1 MNVQVGCAYPLSAL
15 FENVK
20 ANSLACK
27 SWMAQ
32 LPAHEGHAVLVG
44 GGPSL
49 PDFLESIKWRHGLGQ
64 KIFALNGACRLLND
78 NGIIPDYQV
87 FLDANKEMGDRIG
100 EAHEYLVASQCDPIL
115 FASLPARKITLWHF
129 GLPDLESHVP
139 DHDSEWNIIGG
150 GLTIGLTS
158 MCLAYAM
165 GYRKLHLYGY
175 DSSNKAGRDHG
186 YAVPITEER
195 LGDQTFNSF
204 KVEYGGRVFESTLA
218 MTAQAELFPK
228 VCNNLID
235 AGTTITVDVDPESLL
250 AAVMAEVRAANE
262 AASAAN

>member
-1 MNVQVGCAYPLSAL
+1 MNVKVGCAYPLNAL
-15 FENVK
+15 YENVK

-27 SWMAQ
+27 SWTAQ
-32 LPAHEGHAVLVG
+32 LPAHEGHAVIIG

-49 PDFLESIKWRHGLGQ
+49 PDFLPSIKWRHSLGQ
-64 KIFALNGACRLLND
+64 TIFALNGACRFLND

-100 EAHEYLVASQCDPIL
+100 NAREYLVASQCDPIL
-115 FASLPARKITLWHF
+115 LAALPANRITLWHF
-129 GLPDLESHVP
+129 GLPDLEKHVP
-139 DHDSEWNIIGG
+139 EHNAEWNIIGG

-165 GYRKLHLYGY
+165 GYRVLHLYGY
-175 DSSNKAGRDHG
+175 DSSNKAGKDHG

-195 LGDQTFNSF
+195 LGDQILNSVS
-204 KVEYGGRVFESTLA
+204 VEYGGRTFQSTLA

-250 AAVMAEVRAANE
+250 AAVMAEVRASI
-262 AASAAN
+262 AAAAAN